1 MGGWSGEIG
10 YMAPVGAGYV
20 MSVLGVRSRF
30 CGCRLDHGTWED
42 PIFLVMPTLLGVKK
56 TFI

>member
-1 MGGWSGEIG
+1 
-10 YMAPVGAGYV
+10 MAPVGAGYV